1 MAPIVELRLQEGCTP
16 VKALT
21 HRQPRFLSDIQEA
34 CEDDDSSSDDSGSE
48 VGLVTYLGGLFGHQ
62 PLPSRQPFCSM
73 LST

>member
-48 VGLVTYLGGLFGHQ
+48 VGLVTYLGVCLAIS
-62 PLPSRQPFCSM
+62 PCPYASPSAAC
-73 LST
+73 